1 VTVTISRNEAGPA
14 TFPEQVVTPTR
25 RRRPP
30 VVLLLL
36 VLAQAVIALDV
47 DLPVVRPLIA
57 LVTFVALPTLVLH
70 RRARFAA
77 DTEVGRLSY
86 AFGVTLLGLILGGL
100 LLDTVLPVVGI
111 DHPLA
116 PAPLAVAWL
125 VVDVALLMWRRTVP
139 LFAPDAHRSV
149 IPAACRRVLDARLEL
164 TQGLA
169 VLGLLLAVV
178 GAIRLN
184 NGAGGGAA
192 LVAVVLA
199 GAAMLTLLVGPG
211 NRSMVVRDAWVIGP
225 VAAGLLLAT
234 SLRGGAIAGHDIQA
248 EFLAFRLTN
257 EAQNWQMS
265 ALPSAYNACLSVN
278 ILPTVLVQTTGLSGE
293 LVFKVLLQLVFAT
306 VPVLTYLFSRR
317 FVSRRLA
324 LAATTFT
331 MAFPTFFTDMP
342 YLVRQEIAF
351 FFLALVLLAA
361 TEPGRT
367 RVRSGVLV
375 FALGLGVVV
384 SHYSTTYLLLMALV
398 AALLA
403 MGLTGVLRRLRRL
416 PGHRPAH
423 AEPHDPL
430 VLLHPGMVAA
440 LIGATLLWAGP
451 ITDTGGH
458 ATSVVKETIDSLTG
472 KGVDGPSSSDTSYWI
487 FAGDETTPRERMDMF
502 VQETVD
508 YRDAEIPAGQQVVPD
523 PGSAELEPALHEQ
536 AANPVDNA
544 LRLGSALLMQV
555 FALLGVAWL
564 LRRRLRGTDVSR
576 DVTFLTGGAMAA
588 LGLVVLVPN
597 LSVDYG
603 VLRAFQQTLLIMAPT
618 MALGMSVALRPLTL
632 RPLAARAPRLAL
644 ALVAVIPV
652 GLLLV
657 LSGVLPAVTGS
668 QQQRIAMADAGTYY
682 DRFAVS
688 DSSLEA
694 MHWLASV
701 DHADRSNERI
711 IANRNV
717 NVRLL
722 AMSDNRA
729 PVSDRLYPTLLSK
742 DAYVFVD
749 AQILEQGVSTIFY
762 TGDLLTYTYP
772 LQDLDEHLDLVYSA
786 PDARIYR

>member
-1 VTVTISRNEAGPA
+1 MI
-14 TFPEQVVTPTR
+14 FPEQVVTPSR

-30 VVLLLL
+30 LGLLLL
-36 VLAQAVIALDV
+36 AVAQAVIALDL
-47 DLPVVRPLIA
+47 DLPVVRPVIA

-70 RRARFAA
+70 RRASFAA
-77 DTEVGRLSY
+77 DTAVARLFY

-116 PAPLAVAWL
+116 PAPLGVAWL
-125 VVDVALLMWRRTVP
+125 VVDAALLWWRRTIILVE
-139 LFAPDAHRSV
+139 PDAART
-149 IPAACRRVLDARLEL
+149 AYRRVVGARLEL
-164 TQGLA
+164 AQGLA
-169 VLGLLLAVV
+169 VLALLFSVLGAV
-178 GAIRLN
+178 RLN
-184 NGAGGGAA
+184 NGAGGGVA
-192 LVAVVLA
+192 LVAVVL
-199 GAAMLTLLVGPG
+199 GAAALLTLLAGRG
-211 NRSMVVRDAWVIGP
+211 TRAMVVRDAWVIGL
-225 VAAGLLLAT
+225 VAASLLLAT
-234 SLRGGAIAGHDIQA
+234 SLRGWAITGHDIQA

-257 EAQNWQMS
+257 DAQNWQMS

-278 ILPTVLVQTTGLSGE
+278 ILPTVLVQATGLSGE

-317 FVSRRLA
+317 FVTRRLA

-331 MAFPTFFTDMP
+331 MAFPTFYTDMP

-361 TEPGRT
+361 TEPGRS
-367 RVRSGVLV
+367 RVRTGLLV
-375 FALGLGVVV
+375 FALGVGVVV

-398 AALLA
+398 AALLG
-403 MGLTGVLRRLRRL
+403 MGLVSVVRRLRHL

-423 AEPHDPL
+423 AAPHDPL
-430 VLLHPGMVAA
+430 VLLYPALVAA
-440 LIGATLLWAGP
+440 LVGVTLLWAGP

-487 FAGDETTPRERMDMF
+487 FSGDETTPRERMDMF
-502 VQETVD
+502 VGETTA
-508 YRDAEIPAGQQVVPD
+508 YRDAEIPPGQRVVRH
-523 PGSAELEPALHEQ
+523 PGDAELSPALHEQ
-536 AANPVDNA
+536 ATAPPTAVGDALDSVGLDPVHVDNA
-544 LRLGSALLMQV
+544 LKLGSAVLMQV
-555 FALLGVAWL
+555 FALLGVLWL
-564 LRRRLRGTDVSR
+564 WRRRLRGTDASR
-576 DVTFLTGGAMAA
+576 EVTFLTGGAMAA

-603 VLRAFQQTLLIMAPT
+603 VLRAFQQTLLIIAPA
-618 MALGMSVALRPLTL
+618 MALGLSVALRPLTS
-632 RPLAARAPRLAL
+632 RAPRFSL
-644 ALVAVIPV
+644 ALVAIIPV

-657 LSGVLPAVTGS
+657 LSGVLPAALGG
-668 QQQRIAMADAGTYY
+668 QQQRMALADAGTYY

-688 DSSLEA
+688 DSSLDA

-729 PVSDRLYPTLLSK
+729 PVSDRLYPTLLSH

-772 LQDLDEHLDLVYSA
+772 LQDLDQHLDLVYST

>member
-1 VTVTISRNEAGPA
+1 MTLSLFRADPA
-14 TFPEQVVTPTR
+14 PAELPELVDSPPRR

-30 VVLLLL
+30 PALVLL
-36 VLAQAVIALDV
+36 VLAQAVIALDL
-47 DLPVVRPLIA
+47 DLPVVRPALA

-70 RRARFAA
+70 RRATYAA
-77 DTEVGRLSY
+77 DTSLGRLLY
-86 AFGVTLLGLILGGL
+86 ALGIAVLGLVLGGL
-100 LLDTVLPVVGI
+100 LLDTALPVVGI

-125 VVDVALLMWRRTVP
+125 VVDSALLLWRRQVP
-139 LFAPDAHRSV
+139 LLEPDAART
-149 IPAACRRVLDARLEL
+149 AYRRVVDARLEL
-164 TQGLA
+164 AQGLA
-169 VLGLLLAVV
+169 VLGLLLSVV

-184 NGAGGGAA
+184 NGAGGAVA

-199 GAAMLTLLVGPG
+199 AAATLTLLAGPSD
-211 NRSMVVRDAWVIGP
+211 RSMVARDAWVIGL

-234 SLRGGAIAGHDIQA
+234 SLRGWAITGHDIQA

-265 ALPSAYNACLSVN
+265 DLPSAYNACLSVN
-278 ILPTVLVQTTGLSGE
+278 ILPTVLVQATGLSGE

-317 FVSRRLA
+317 FVTRRLA

-361 TEPGRT
+361 TEPGRS
-367 RVRSGVLV
+367 RVRTGVLV
-375 FALGLGVVV
+375 FAFGLGVVV

-398 AALLA
+398 AALVA
-403 MGLTGVLRRLRRL
+403 MGLTGAVRRLRR
-416 PGHRPAH
+416 RPAH
-423 AEPHDPL
+423 ASEHDPL

-440 LIGATLLWAGP
+440 LIGVTLLWAGP

-458 ATSVVKETIDSLTG
+458 ATSVVRETISSLTG
-472 KGVDGPSSSDTSYWI
+472 KGVDGPGSSDTSYWI
-487 FAGDETTPRERMDMF
+487 FAGDQTTPRERMDLF
-502 VQETVD
+502 VQETLA
-508 YRDAEIPAGQQVVPD
+508 YRDARIPADEQLVPD
-523 PGSAELEPALHEQ
+523 LGRAELAPALHEQ
-536 AANPVDNA
+536 DASPVDNA
-544 LRLGSALLMQV
+544 LKLGCALLMQV
-555 FALLGVAWL
+555 FALAGVLWL
-564 LRRRLRGTDVSR
+564 LRRRLRGTDASR
-576 DVTFLTGGAMAA
+576 EVTFLTAGAMAA

-603 VLRAFQQTLLIMAPT
+603 VLRAFQQTLLIIAPA
-618 MALGMSVALRPLTL
+618 MALGMSVVLRPLTS
-632 RPLAARAPRLAL
+632 RAPRLSL

-657 LSGVLPAVTGS
+657 LSGVLPVALGG
-668 QQQRIAMADAGTYY
+668 QQQRIAMANAGTYY

-688 DSSLEA
+688 DSSLDA
-694 MHWLASV
+694 MHWLAAA
-701 DHADRSNERI
+701 DHDDRANERI

-729 PVSDRLYPTLLSK
+729 PVSDRLYPTLLSN
-742 DAYVFVD
+742 DAYVYVD
-749 AQILEQGVSTIFY
+749 AQILEQGTSTIFY

-772 LQDLDEHLDLVYSA
+772 LQDLDEHLDLVYSG